1 MLHKSELE
9 ACNEIMQ
16 APHDMGYDAVDI
28 EDDNVRLTPS
38 TSALSEDYGS
48 KHRNN
53 IGGQHTHNTHYT
65 TTTNINITTWTHAS
79 GNAAVFLR
87 QRRIIFLYNEM
98 WIRAPSCGGF
108 TQVIVYNETTK
119 DASRNVVC

>member
-53 IGGQHTHNTHYT
+53 IGGQHTHNTQYT
-65 TTTNINITTWTHAS
+65 TTTNINITTWKHAS
-79 GNAAVFLR
+79 GNAAFQR
-87 QRRIIFLYNEM
+87 QRRFLFLYNDV
-98 WIRAPSCGGF
+98 WVRASSCEGF
-108 TQVIVYNETTK
+108 TQ
-119 DASRNVVC
+119 